1 VTIDPLD
8 ADKTAFVTRKGQ
20 FRFKVLSFGLANS
33 PSIFQR
39 LMTMVLAG
47 LHWDICLVYID
58 DIIVVC
64 KTFEEH
70 VRNVAQVFQR
80 LRLAG
85 LTLKPTK
92 CRLFQERVTFL
103 GHVISSRGIEPRNRR
118 ISRKSVPFSVWR
130 HTIRTLWQISVKRYA
145 RCMS

>member
-1 VTIDPLD
+1 MQVTIDPRD

-39 LMTMVLAG
+39 LMTMVLAS
-47 LHWDICLVYID
+47 LHWDTCLVYID
-58 DIIVVC
+58 DIIVVG

-70 VRNVAQVFQR
+70 VRNVEQLFQR

-85 LTLKPTK
+85 LKLKPTK
-92 CRLFQERVTFL
+92 CRLFQKQVTFL
-103 GHVISSRGIEPRNRR
+103 GHVVSSRGQTLRR
-118 ISRKSVPFSVWR
+118 SPVSPIGLNQR
-130 HTIRTLWQISVKRYA
+130 I
-145 RCMS
+145 